1 MAKHCVV
8 LGDLGRRSLLRTRE
22 RVRRK
27 RGQADSMQI
36 PTLGLHRQQGWRRRR
51 STWGELSLVPQMGAG
66 QSDTRSLWEPGLGS
80 QSTSQREGE
89 HAAGSFT

>member
-1 MAKHCVV
+1 MAKHCVA

-36 PTLGLHRQQGWRRRR
+36 PTLGLHGQRGWRRRR